1 MKDMG
6 PTRRSSAQLV
16 QFVLRGD
23 LLNVRP
29 GRGLFTV
36 ITDRQMLKLRAG
48 RVDWM
53 E

>member
-29 GRGLFTV
+29 GRGLFAV
-36 ITDRQMLKLRAG
+36 INRPADAEAARRPG
-48 RVDWM
+48 
-53 E
+53 